1 MRRDA
6 DHQPGLPGVLPEE
19 APLPSEVIL
28 DGHVLDRRRREA
40 LAAIRALLID
50 RPDDIAPDE
59 WRVVVAT
66 LAPPAAHLGR
76 TPGGGAGRYG
86 ILQVARD
93 CYPGLSAS
101 QAVARF
107 REAQRRPHVAAFI
120 ADLRALEMFDVME
133 QRGPVRER
141 LWSMIRMAD
150 EVDPKKAVDPDA
162 GAGHC
167 KAAMVATAAM
177 KLLIE
182 MDGLAL
188 RPEEIAPD
196 DAVAD
201 EDQADVH
208 ESVREKVRRVSAD
221 LRGRAATKAGAC

>member
-1 MRRDA
+1 MPREFQA
-6 DHQPGLPGVLPEE
+6 GLPGVLPEE
-19 APLPSEVIL
+19 APLPSEVVL

-40 LAAIRALLID
+40 LAAIRALLVD

-120 ADLRALEMFDVME
+120 ADLRALEMFDIME

-150 EVDPKKAVDPDA
+150 YVDPKMAVDPEA

-167 KAAMVATAAM
+167 KAAMFAISAM
-177 KLLIE
+177 KLLID

-188 RPEEIAPD
+188 RPEELTPD
-196 DAVAD
+196 DAGAGS
-201 EDQADVH
+201 EDPADVL
-208 ESVREKVRRVSAD
+208 EAVREKVRRVSAD
-221 LRGRAATKAGAC
+221 LRGRTAEKVTVGA